1 VRELSKRPHHRR
13 VPIVL
18 LALMLLALGAPHV
31 QAQDPP
37 AEQPQETPVD
47 PTDQLQ
53 SLRDSLA
60 DLDAR
65 NAELQARLDTA
76 LTSGDQQAEQ
86 LRVLQREL
94 DAQRKLIADQLKQI
108 ESQKEKLDAQD
119 QRLADL
125 ETMTVSLNNRLLAM
139 QDQLPDSTITLA
151 LQERLDRLETS
162 VDDLPELP
170 SEVVGAGEFPG
181 SFQIPGTDAQ
191 LKIGGRVK
199 TSLVY
204 NLTALAVDDR
214 FLTAGIPIKGTSEAG
229 KGSRLTLSARSSRF
243 NVDLRTPTGVGHV
256 RAFIEGDFAGD
267 GNTFR
272 MRHAYGQYNYYIFG
286 QTWSALADLEAMP
299 EELDFEGLN
308 AIIRPRKT
316 QIRGIFP
323 LGDKQITVS
332 IEDPSPA
339 VTDAVGISLVPDLVA
354 ATGWQFPL
362 GHVSAGLIFRQIKAE
377 PLEEVNSTYSRAGWG
392 LSVTG
397 KIKVGGEENRDD
409 VRFQFA
415 YGQGLG
421 SYIADLRAEG
431 GQDAIFDTEADVLH
445 TLPVVATYVSYS
457 HWWKESNFRS
467 TACFGF
473 VNVKNHDIQLNDS
486 YRRTFRMSVNLI
498 YTPAPRMDVGIEIL
512 GGRRENKDLQYGTA
526 RQFQLAGIFR
536 F

>member
-1 VRELSKRPHHRR
+1 MRELSRHSRR
-13 VPIVL
+13 HPVSMMIL
-18 LALMLLALGAPHV
+18 LLALGAPVVH
-31 QAQDPP
+31 AQDTPP
-37 AEQPQETPVD
+37 EPPQETPAD
-47 PTDQLQ
+47 PTDQIQ

-65 NAELQARLDTA
+65 NAELQAHLA
-76 LTSGDQQAEQ
+76 AAQINGDQQAEQ
-86 LRVLQREL
+86 LRVLQQEL
-94 DAQRKLIADQLKQI
+94 EAQRKLIADQLKQL
-108 ESQKEKLDAQD
+108 ESQKEELDAQD

-125 ETMTVSLNNRLLAM
+125 ETMVVSLNNRLLEM
-139 QDQLPDSTITLA
+139 QDQLPDSTLNMA
-151 LQERLDRLETS
+151 LEERLARLETS

-199 TSLVY
+199 TALVY

-214 FLTAGIPIKGTSEAG
+214 FLTAAIPIKGTSEAG
-229 KGSRLTLSARSSRF
+229 KGSRLTMSARSSRF
-243 NVDLRTPTGVGHV
+243 NLDLRTPTGVGHV
-256 RAFIEGDFAGD
+256 RAFIEGDFAGE
-267 GNTFR
+267 GNSLR
-272 MRHAYGQYNYYIFG
+272 MRHAYGQYNHYLFG

-316 QIRGIFP
+316 QIRGNFP
-323 LGDKQITVS
+323 LGDKHITVS

-339 VTDAVGISLVPDLVA
+339 VTDAVGISLIPDIVA
-354 ATGWQFPL
+354 ATGWEFGL
-362 GHVSAGLIFRQIKAE
+362 GHVSAGAIFRQIKAE
-377 PLEEVNSTYSRAGWG
+377 PLEEINSTYTRAGWG
-392 LSVTG
+392 LSITG

-415 YGQGLG
+415 LGQGLG

-431 GQDAIFDTEADVLH
+431 GQDAIFDTETNVLH
-445 TLPVVATYVSYS
+445 TLPVLATYVSYS
-457 HWWKESNFRS
+457 HWWKETNFRS

-473 VNVKNHDIQLNDS
+473 VNVSNHNIQASDA
-486 YRRTFRMSVNLI
+486 YRRTYRLSVNLI
-498 YTPAPRMDVGIEIL
+498 YTPAPRMDVGIELL
-512 GGRRENKDLQYGTA
+512 GGRRENKDLQHGTA
-526 RQFQLAGIFR
+526 RQIQLAGIFR